1 MKLSSLPKV
10 GIEVIRGEE
19 LRDRGFGGIW
29 GTFSVSLA
37 TITTAICS
45 GAEWTRTVELGR

>member
-29 GTFSVSLA
+29 GTLSVF
-37 TITTAICS
+37 TGNDHNCYM
-45 GAEWTRTVELGR
+45 